1 MKSQNLLTKYKP
13 PKMFSTKKMYR
24 SQRVFNQFF
33 KVFLSY
39 INEFLILGLK
49 NMFEV

>member
-24 SQRVFNQFF
+24 SQRAFNLFLKLEKRVFNTRT
-33 KVFLSY
+33 
-39 INEFLILGLK
+39 
-49 NMFEV
+49 